1 MAEKK
6 GREKSPKLERYY
18 QKSLWGGEG
27 RQAFLDPLLSAS
39 TPPPTPRRKGNPNV
53 ATPSLWE
60 PAHMLTTPPSYL
72 IPSTQANAAYPNI
85 EPGGTPV
92 PVPEHDTP
100 RLQDRVQRRGVTT
113 LSSAELL
120 TLVLRTGEAS
130 ESIVPRLYS
139 LLSSYNVQQ
148 LLHIDFGELCQQY
161 GLGEAKAAQLQAV
174 LEVARR
180 LTIPRDEERYT
191 IKSPLDAANFVRP
204 EMEFLDHEEL
214 RVLVLDTKNQVDAN
228 LLLYQGT
235 INSSVLRVA
244 EIFRPAITRKSPNI
258 IICHNH
264 PSGDPTPSPED
275 ITTTEQVIEAGKFL
289 EVELLDHIIIGK
301 NPRFVSLK
309 ERLRW

>member
-1 MAEKK
+1 MPERK
-6 GREKSPKLERYY
+6 GGRKASKPDQSMYY
-18 QKSLWGGEG
+18 QKDLWGGQG
-27 RQAFLDPLLSAS
+27 HQVVSSSPVNTSY
-39 TPPPTPRRKGNPNV
+39 PTPEPRKRSNLNV
-53 ATPSLWE
+53 TAPSLWE
-60 PAHMLTTPPSYL
+60 PTLPLTTPQYTLFPGVE
-72 IPSTQANAAYPNI
+72 STQVRAVSSEGAT
-85 EPGGTPV
+85 ETQKFQ
-92 PVPEHDTP
+92 E
-100 RLQDRVQRRGVTT
+100 QVQRRGVTT
-113 LSSAELL
+113 LSNAELL

-289 EVELLDHIIIGK
+289 EVDLLDHIIIGK